1 MLLMNVI
8 RNRFFFMIKID
19 FCNKNVKKKIARLDR
34 KIHGFLGVVTD
45 FFNYFFFV
53 LNFEMI
59 NSYTM
64 IRRLY

>member
-34 KIHGFLGVVTD
+34 KIHGFLGVVND
-45 FFNYFFFV
+45 FFNFFF
-53 LNFEMI
+53 
-59 NSYTM
+59 SC
-64 IRRLY
+64 